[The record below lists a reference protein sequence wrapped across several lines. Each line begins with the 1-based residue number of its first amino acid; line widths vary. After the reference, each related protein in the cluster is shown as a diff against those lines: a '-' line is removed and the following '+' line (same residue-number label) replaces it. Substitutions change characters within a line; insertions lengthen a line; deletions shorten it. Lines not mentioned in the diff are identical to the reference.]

1 MLFSNN
7 LSRMEHYLL
16 EEETYQIIGA
26 CMEVHNELEVGFSEI
41 VYKDALELELT
52 KLGIPY
58 ERERK
63 YQVSYKEQ
71 LLPHYFF
78 ADFVIFDSIILE
90 LKTVSE
96 IVNVH
101 YEQAINYLAVSGLRV
116 GLVINF
122 RTAKLQYKRIILS
135 NGRVKYV

>member
-1 MLFSNN
+1 
-7 LSRMEHYLL
+7 MEHYLL

-26 CMEVHNELEVGFSEI
+26 CMEVHNELGIGFSEI
-41 VYKDALELELT
+41 VYKDALELEFT

-135 NGRVKYV
+135 NGRIKYV